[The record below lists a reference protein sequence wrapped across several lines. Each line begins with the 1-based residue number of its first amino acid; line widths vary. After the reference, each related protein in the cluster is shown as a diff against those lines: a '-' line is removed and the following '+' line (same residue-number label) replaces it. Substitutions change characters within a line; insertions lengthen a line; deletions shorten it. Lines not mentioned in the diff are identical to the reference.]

1 MTERATVVGST
12 PTTHHNCAIA
22 GNNQT
27 ITIMKKNEISFRES
41 VNAIEIASVNY
52 DSLSGINYAKL
63 NKALRGLL
71 LEYRKFKAC
80 VKVLDTLAVTPITL
94 TVGDKE
100 MTHIELLKA
109 MGVEFDAQGHIIAD
123 SIKALWTMRSEDGYM
138 KVYKNV
144 TGTITREGDK
154 PEKVYH
160 WDSKKKEYQ
169 TVRIYTQ
176 TIIEKWSVDILLKGL
191 AQLATIKE
199 QETHEEKTR
208 KEWNAIKKTYIFDK
222 QTNKGGIKNTAKEV
236 AKDRVVF

>member
-1 MTERATVVGST
+1 MQISELFTSLK
-12 PTTHHNCAIA
+12 
-22 GNNQT
+22 

-41 VNAIEIASVNY
+41 VDATIEVASVDY
-52 DSLSGINYAKL
+52 AELGGINYAKL

-71 LEYRKFKAC
+71 LEFRKFKAC
-80 VKVLDTLAVTPITL
+80 VKVLDTLAITPITL

-109 MGVEFDAQGHIIAD
+109 MGVKFDAQGHIIPD
-123 SIKALWTMRSEDGYM
+123 SIKAIWTMRSEDGYM

-160 WDSKKKEYQ
+160 WDSKKKTYE

-199 QETHEEKTR
+199 QETHEEKTL
-208 KEWNAIKKTYIFDK
+208 KEWNAIKKTYVFDK
-222 QTNKGGIKNTAKEV
+222 TQNKGGVTNKAKEV